1 MSGARRPPEH
11 LMGLPIGIFLIALSG
26 LMLEIALTRI
36 FSATIWYHYAFVA
49 ISVALLGWG
58 MGGFVLHLLR
68 RRVAFSLE
76 RAGLL
81 ALLYALSIPVGLWL
95 IVRVPVRPQ
104 LITFYFVVSLV
115 PFLLAG
121 MSLAMVFTLRRERAG
136 RLYRA
141 PPLRG
146 PRRRSAKDTPATP
159 PHPPP
164 L

>member
-1 MSGARRPPEH
+1 
-11 LMGLPIGIFLIALSG
+11 MGLPLGVFLVALSG

-58 MGGFVLHLLR
+58 LGGFALHLLR

-81 ALLYALSIPVGLWL
+81 ALLYAVTIPVGLWL

-104 LITFYFVVSLV
+104 LIAFYFVVSLV

-121 MSLAMVFTLRRERAG
+121 VARDG
-136 RLYRA
+136 LYA
-141 PPLRG
+141 
-146 PRRRSAKDTPATP
+146 AKSQS
-159 PHPPP
+159 
-164 L
+164 